1 MNVLVIGLSHRTSPV
16 SLLER
21 VALTG
26 EALTKLL
33 ADAAASEHIAEV
45 AVLSTCNRVEIY
57 AAVEKFHGGLADVS
71 ELLCRHTGIGLEQLR
86 PHLYVHYEDRAVQ
99 HLFTVA
105 CGLDSMVVG
114 ESQIL
119 GQVRGALGVAQEH
132 GGAGRVLNELVQR
145 ALRVGKRARTE
156 TGIDRAGRSLV
167 GIGLERAA
175 AELGGLAGKRALVV
189 GAGSMSALAGTM
201 LAQADLAELVIANRT
216 PARAQRL
223 AAGLSTS
230 GRAARAIRMEQVP
243 AALAEA
249 DLVIS
254 CTGASE
260 LVLDKATIASA
271 ASVRDGR
278 PQFLLDLALPRDIDP
293 AAATLPGVTLVDL
306 EALADADPDGGVPA
320 EVEAVRRIVAGAVAA
335 FAAGQRANQIAPTVV
350 ALRTMADDVVATE
363 MLRLEGKLPGLDR
376 RERDE
381 IAKAVKRVV
390 DKLMHG
396 PTVRVKE
403 LASGPDG
410 DTYATALRELFDLDR
425 SAVEAV
431 IRADLTDDVMGD
443 MMGDM
448 MGDTAEGER

>member
-1 MNVLVIGLSHRTSPV
+1 MNVLVIGLSHRTAPV

-21 VALTG
+21 VALSG

-33 ADAAASEHIAEV
+33 VDASASEHIAEV
-45 AVLSTCNRVEIY
+45 AVLSTCNRVELY
-57 AAVEKFHGGLADVS
+57 AVVEKFHGGLADLS
-71 ELLCRHTGIGLEQLR
+71 EVLCRHTAIGLEQLR

-119 GQVRGALGVAQEH
+119 GQVRAALAVAQEH

-167 GIGLERAA
+167 GVGLGRAGQ
-175 AELGGLAGKRALVV
+175 ELGGLGGRRALVV
-189 GAGSMSALAGTM
+189 GAGSMSALAATL
-201 LAQADLAELVIANRT
+201 LANENLGELVIANRT
-216 PARAQRL
+216 YPRAQRL
-223 AAGLSTS
+223 AAGVG
-230 GRAARAIRMEQVP
+230 GRAIKMEQVP
-243 AALAEA
+243 AALADA
-249 DLVIS
+249 DVVIS
-254 CTGASE
+254 CTGATE
-260 LVLDKATIASA
+260 LVLDAPMLATA
-271 ASVRDGR
+271 AAARAGR

-293 AAATLPGVTLVDL
+293 AAAALPGVTLLDL
-306 EALADADPDGGVPA
+306 EALADADPEGGVPV
-320 EVEAVRRIVAGAVAA
+320 EVEAVRRIVAAEVAA

-350 ALRTMADDVVATE
+350 ALRTMADDVVSAE
-363 MLRLEGKLPGLDR
+363 MLRLEAKLPGLDQKQ
-376 RERDE
+376 RDE
-381 IAKAVKRVV
+381 ISKAVKRVV

-410 DTYATALRELFDLDR
+410 EAYATALRELFDLDR
-425 SAVEAV
+425 KAVQAV
-431 IRADLTDDVMGD
+431 MSADLTDDVLGD
-443 MMGDM
+443 LRHEGD
-448 MGDTAEGER
+448 R

>member
-1 MNVLVIGLSHRTSPV
+1 MNILVVGLSHRTGPV

-21 VALTG
+21 AALSG
-26 EALTKLL
+26 DGLNKLL
-33 ADAAASEHIAEV
+33 SDAAASEHLTEV

-57 AAVEKFHGGLADVS
+57 AVVEKFHGGLADVS

-119 GQVRGALGVAQEH
+119 GQVRAALAVAQEL

-167 GIGLERAA
+167 GVGLERAA

-189 GAGSMSALAGTM
+189 GAGSMSALAANM
-201 LAQADLAELVIANRT
+201 LAQENLAELVIANRT
-216 PARAQRL
+216 YTRAQRL
-223 AAGLSTS
+223 AAALSTS
-230 GRAARAIRMEQVP
+230 GQTARGIRMEQVP
-243 AALAEA
+243 AALAGA

-254 CTGASE
+254 CTGATE
-260 LVLDKATIASA
+260 LVLDVPALA
-271 ASVRDGR
+271 AAAAERDGR

-293 AAATLPGVTLVDL
+293 AAAALPGVTLVDL
-306 EALADADPDGGVPA
+306 ESLADADPEGGVPA
-320 EVEAVRRIVAGAVAA
+320 EVEAVRRIVAGEVAA

-350 ALRTMADDVVATE
+350 ALRTMADDVVNAE
-363 MLRLEGKLPGLDR
+363 MLRLEAKLPGLEAKQ
-376 RERDE
+376 REE
-381 IAKAVKRVV
+381 IAKSVKRIV

-410 DTYATALRELFDLDR
+410 ETYATALRELFNLDR
-425 SAVEAV
+425 NAVEAV
-431 IRADLTDDVMGD
+431 IRADLSDDVMGD
-443 MMGDM
+443 LRHEQTG
-448 MGDTAEGER
+448 GEAR

>member
-1 MNVLVIGLSHRTSPV
+1 MNVLVIGLSHRTAPV

-26 EALTKLL
+26 EAVTKLL
-33 ADAAASEHIAEV
+33 ADAVASEHVNEV

-57 AAVEKFHGGLADVS
+57 AVVEKFHGGLADLS
-71 ELLCRHTGIGLEQLR
+71 EVMCRHTGIGLEQLR

-119 GQVRGALGVAQEH
+119 GQVRAALAVAQEH

-167 GIGLERAA
+167 GVGLERAA
-175 AELGGLAGKRALVV
+175 AELGGLAGRRALVV
-189 GAGSMSALAGTM
+189 GAGSMSALAATM
-201 LAQADLAELVIANRT
+201 LVQEDLAELVIANRT
-216 PARAQRL
+216 FSRAQRL
-223 AAGLSTS
+223 AGGLSTS
-230 GRAARAIRMEQVP
+230 GPVARAIRMEQVP
-243 AALAEA
+243 AALGEA

-260 LVLDKATIASA
+260 LVLDAPTLA
-271 ASVRDGR
+271 AAARAGR

-293 AAATLPGVTLVDL
+293 AAAALPGVTLLDL
-306 EALADADPDGGVPA
+306 ESLADADPDGGVPV
-320 EVEAVRRIVAGAVAA
+320 EVEAVRRIVAGEVAA

-350 ALRTMADDVVATE
+350 ALRTMADDVVAGE
-363 MLRLEGKLPGLDR
+363 MLRLEGKLPGLDQKQ
-376 RERDE
+376 REE
-381 IAKAVKRVV
+381 IAKSVKRVV

-410 DTYATALRELFDLDR
+410 ETYATALRELFNLDR

-443 MMGDM
+443 LR
-448 MGDTAEGER
+448 AEGER

>member
-1 MNVLVIGLSHRTSPV
+1 MNILVIGLSHRTGPV

-21 VALTG
+21 VSLTG

-33 ADAAASEHIAEV
+33 SDAAASEHITEV

-57 AAVEKFHGGLADVS
+57 AVVEKFHGGLADVS
-71 ELLCRHTGIGLEQLR
+71 EVLCRHTGIGLEQLR

-119 GQVRGALGVAQEH
+119 GQVRAALAVAQEQ

-167 GIGLERAA
+167 GVGLQRAA
-175 AELGGLAGKRALVV
+175 AELGGLAGKKALVV
-189 GAGSMSALAGTM
+189 GAGSMSALAATV
-201 LAQADLAELVIANRT
+201 LAQEDLAELVIANRT
-216 PARAQRL
+216 YPRAQRL
-223 AAGLSTS
+223 AAGLATS
-230 GRAARAIRMEQVP
+230 GQAARGIRMEQVP

-254 CTGASE
+254 CTGATE
-260 LVLDKATIASA
+260 LVLDEPTLAIAN
-271 ASVRDGR
+271 VLRGGR

-293 AAATLPGVTLVDL
+293 AAAALPGVTLLDL
-306 EALADADPDGGVPA
+306 ESLADADSESGVPV
-320 EVEAVRRIVAGAVAA
+320 EVEAVRRIVAGEVAA

-363 MLRLEGKLPGLDR
+363 MLRLEGKLPGLDK

-381 IAKAVKRVV
+381 IAKSVKRVV

-410 DTYATALRELFDLDR
+410 ETYATALRELFNLDR
-425 SAVEAV
+425 NAVEAV

-443 MMGDM
+443 LQSDQTGGQD
-448 MGDTAEGER
+448 R

>member
-1 MNVLVIGLSHRTSPV
+1 MNILVIGLSHRTGPV

-21 VALTG
+21 VSLSG
-26 EALTKLL
+26 DALTKLL
-33 ADAAASEHIAEV
+33 SDATASEHVAEV

-57 AAVEKFHGGLADVS
+57 AVVEKFHGGLADLS
-71 ELLCRHTGIGLEQLR
+71 EVLCRHTAIGLEQLR

-99 HLFTVA
+99 HLYTVA

-119 GQVRGALGVAQEH
+119 GQVRAALAVAQEQ
-132 GGAGRVLNELVQR
+132 GGAGRVLNELVQSS
-145 ALRVGKRARTE
+145 LRVGKRARTE

-167 GIGLERAA
+167 GVGLKRAA
-175 AELGGLAGKRALVV
+175 EELGGLAGRRALVV
-189 GAGSMSALAGTM
+189 GAGSMSALAATM
-201 LAQADLAELVIANRT
+201 LAQENLGDLVIANRT
-216 PARAQRL
+216 YPRAQRL
-223 AAGLSTS
+223 AAGVG
-230 GRAARAIRMEQVP
+230 GRGIRMEQVP

-254 CTGASE
+254 CTGATE
-260 LVLDKATIASA
+260 LVLDAPTLA
-271 ASVRDGR
+271 AAAAAREGR

-293 AAATLPGVTLVDL
+293 AAAALPGITLVDL
-306 EALADADPDGGVPA
+306 ESLADADPEGSVPL
-320 EVEAVRRIVAGAVAA
+320 EVEAVRRIIAAEVAA

-350 ALRTMADDVVATE
+350 ALRTMADDVVSSE
-363 MLRLEGKLPGLDR
+363 MLRLEAKLPDLQAK
-376 RERDE
+376 ERAE

-425 SAVEAV
+425 KAVQAV
-431 IRADLTDDVMGD
+431 MSADLTDDVLGD
-443 MMGDM
+443 LRS
-448 MGDTAEGER
+448 EGER

>member
-1 MNVLVIGLSHRTSPV
+1 MNVLVIGMSHRTGPV

-21 VALTG
+21 IALS
-26 EALTKLL
+26 ADVLPKLL
-33 ADAAASEHIAEV
+33 TDASASEHVAEV

-57 AAVEKFHGGLADVS
+57 AVVDKFHGGLADLS
-71 ELLCRHTGIGLEQLR
+71 EVLCRHTATGLEQLR

-119 GQVRGALGVAQEH
+119 GQVKAALASAQEQ
-132 GGAGRVLNELVQR
+132 GTAGRVLNDLVQK

-167 GIGLERAA
+167 GVGLARASA
-175 AELGGLAGKRALVV
+175 SLGGLAGRNALVV
-189 GAGSMSALAGTM
+189 GAGSMSALAATM
-201 LAQADLAELVIANRT
+201 LSAENLGQLVIANRT
-216 PARAQRL
+216 FSRGQRL
-223 AAGLSTS
+223 ALANHGS
-230 GRAARAIRMEQVP
+230 AIRMEQVP
-243 AALAEA
+243 AALADA

-254 CTGASE
+254 CTGATE
-260 LVLDKATIASA
+260 LVLDEAM
-271 ASVRDGR
+271 VRDAVAARGGR
-278 PQFLLDLALPRDIDP
+278 PLFLLDLALPRDIDP
-293 AAATLPGVTLVDL
+293 GAARLPGVTLVDL
-306 EALADADPDGGVPA
+306 ESLADADAEGGVPA
-320 EVEAVRRIVAGAVAA
+320 EVEAVRRIVAGEVAA

-350 ALRTMADDVVATE
+350 ALRTMADDVVHAE
-363 MLRLEGKLPGLDR
+363 MLRLEGKLPGLGQ

-381 IAKAVKRVV
+381 IAKTVKRVV

-410 DTYATALRELFDLDR
+410 EAYATALRELFDLDR
-425 SAVEAV
+425 SAVQAV
-431 IRADLTDDVMGD
+431 MSADLTDDVTGD
-443 MMGDM
+443 LRHEGQ
-448 MGDTAEGER
+448 AEGQHR